1 MSEGA
6 RSTAVFAVFDA
17 SVFVRT
23 LAERDA
29 AAVEW
34 VRRAMRRE
42 VTVAVPDLVFA
53 EIGNALGVYVRDS
66 TLTLDGAVRRVALV
80 RRIPLEVRTLEVIVE
95 AALGVAI
102 SRGLSIYDACYAVLA
117 EAEDALLVTADRRL
131 ADSVTRAEL
140 I

>member
-1 MSEGA
+1 
-6 RSTAVFAVFDA
+6 VFAVFDA

-23 LAERDA
+23 LVQRDA

-34 VRRAMRRE
+34 VRRAMRKE

-53 EIGNALGVYVRDS
+53 EIGNALGLYVRDS

-80 RRIPLEVRTLEVIVE
+80 LRTPLEVRSLEVIV
-95 AALGVAI
+95 APAVGVAV
-102 SRGLSIYDACYAVLA
+102 SRGLSVYDACYAVLA
-117 EAEDALLVTADRRL
+117 EAEKAVLVTADRRL
-131 ADSVTRAEL
+131 ADAVTRAEL

>member
-1 MSEGA
+1 
-6 RSTAVFAVFDA
+6 VFAVFDA

-23 LAERDA
+23 LVQRDA

-34 VRRAMRRE
+34 VRRAMRKE

-53 EIGNALGVYVRDS
+53 EIANALGLYVRDS

-80 RRIPLEVRTLEVIVE
+80 LRVPLEVRSLEVIV
-95 AALGVAI
+95 APAVGVAA
-102 SRGLSIYDACYAVLA
+102 SRGLSVYDACYAVLA
-117 EAEDALLVTADRRL
+117 EAEKAVLVTADRRL
-131 ADSVTRAEL
+131 ADAVTRAEL